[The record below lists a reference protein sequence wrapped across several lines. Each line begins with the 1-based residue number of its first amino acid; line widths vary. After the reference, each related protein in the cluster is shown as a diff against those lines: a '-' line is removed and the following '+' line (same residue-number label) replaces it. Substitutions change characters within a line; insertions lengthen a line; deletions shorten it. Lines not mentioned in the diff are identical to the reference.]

1 MLRPHAQ
8 RDRLAGIR
16 LDHRAAA
23 IGNGQ
28 PDVPGKNANATAIGP
43 LDAAVEKV
51 HPRAAEAR
59 GHEAIAG
66 PVVERLRIGHLLQA
80 AVAEDRDPLAQGHRL
95 AGIVRHV
102 DHRHAQPL
110 VQAADLVAQ
119 LAAKGGIEARQRLIE
134 QEQLGPADDR
144 PAQGHALLLAVGKFA
159 RPAIQQFGNAQRG
172 GGLFHARPDLA
183 LGGSPQFQSEA
194 QVAADRQMRIE
205 RLMLKDHG
213 HVAIP
218 RRQPFRR
225 PTGNDDPAGG
235 GLLQPGE
242 QPERRRLAAAGGP
255 HEDQQFVVLD
265 LQAEVIHGA
274 NPAGKGLAEMGDY
287 DRRHERIVAS

>member
-1 MLRPHAQ
+1 M
-8 RDRLAGIR
+8 
-16 LDHRAAA
+16 
-23 IGNGQ
+23 
-28 PDVPGKNANATAIGP
+28 
-43 LDAAVEKV
+43 
-51 HPRAAEAR
+51 
-59 GHEAIAG
+59 G

-80 AVAEDRDPLAQGHRL
+80 AVAHDRDPLAQGHGL
-95 AGIVRHV
+95 AGIVRYV

-119 LAAKGGIEARQRLIE
+119 LTAKGGIEARQRLIE
-134 QEQLGPADDR
+134 QEELWPADDR
-144 PAQGHALLLAVGKFA
+144 PAEGHALLLAVRKLA
-159 RPAIQQFGNAQRG
+159 RPAIQQFGNAQG
-172 GGLFHARPDLA
+172 SGGLFHAPPDFA

-205 RLMLKDHG
+205 RVVLKDQG
-213 HVAIP
+213 HVAIT
-218 RRQPFRR
+218 RRQPFRG
-225 PTGNDDPAGG
+225 PTGNGDPAGA

-242 QPERRRLAAAGGP
+242 EPKRGRLAAPGRT

-274 NPAGKGLAEMGDY
+274 NSAWEGLAEMGDY